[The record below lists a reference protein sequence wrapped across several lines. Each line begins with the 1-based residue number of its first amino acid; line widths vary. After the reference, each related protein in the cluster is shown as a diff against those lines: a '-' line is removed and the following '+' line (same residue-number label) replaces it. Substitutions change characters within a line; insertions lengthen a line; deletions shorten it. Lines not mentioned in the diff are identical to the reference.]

1 MKYTLYALMLIGL
14 LGGAPVC
21 YAQTTNNDTSI
32 EDVKKETQDMLQ
44 ALGAYSADKRD
55 EAVQKAK
62 DGMNNLDK
70 RIDALEARIDENWG
84 KMSDAARKEAREN
97 LQALRKQR
105 NKVAEWY
112 GSMRTSSAAAW
123 DQMKEGFSAAY
134 KDLTD
139 AWEKSKKEFNTSK

>member
-44 ALGAYSADKRD
+44 AIGTSSADKRD

-62 DGMNNLDK
+62 EGMNNLDK
-70 RIDALEARIDENWG
+70 RIDTLEARIDENWE

-97 LQALRKQR
+97 LQDLRKQR